1 MKSGTPGFIGS
12 RLRTAREARG
22 LTASSLAELV
32 GVTKAS
38 ISLYETGGASPQP
51 ETLNN
56 IIELLKLP
64 VAYFL
69 MPDTPKKER
78 NPIFFRSMASATKT
92 ARSRGLRRY
101 EWLSEIITHALK
113 EYVKFPNVNFPRV
126 ETPTD
131 FKKLSFDDIEKVAS
145 DVRRF
150 WKLGDGPI
158 SNMVLLMENNGAV
171 VTRIE
176 LYADKLDAFSTWR
189 SSDKTPYIILGAD
202 KGSAV
207 RSRFDAAHELGHLVL
222 HRNIEPKHLNSASD
236 FKLIEQQAHRFAGA
250 FLIPANTFAKD
261 FYAPT
266 LDSFRVLKLKWLVA
280 IGVIIRRARDLNFID
295 EQLER
300 RLWINYNRRGWR
312 RSEPLDE
319 KIPVE
324 RPRLLYRVIE
334 TLLSEG
340 ALTIEQLLSK
350 IALGVRDI
358 EELTTLPS
366 GYLNITAKDIEII
379 EDTNLSATRPY
390 KGRIYSSN

>member
-51 ETLNN
+51 ETLEN
-56 IIELLKLP
+56 IVELLNFSI
-64 VAYFL
+64 AYFL
-69 MPDTPKKER
+69 MPENPKEER
-78 NPIFFRSMASATKT
+78 NPIFFRSMASATKM

-101 EWLSEIITHALK
+101 EWLSEIITPAIK
-113 EYVKFPNVNFPRV
+113 EYVKFPRVNFPV
-126 ETPTD
+126 MDTSTD
-131 FKKLSFDDIEKVAS
+131 FKKLSFDDIETIAI

-158 SNMVLLMENNGAV
+158 SDLVLLLENNGAV

-176 LYADKLDAFSTWR
+176 LYADNLDAFSRWCSADR
-189 SSDKTPYIILGAD
+189 TPYLILGAD
-202 KGSAV
+202 KQSAV

-222 HRNIEPKHLNSASD
+222 HRNIEPKYLNSASD
-236 FKLIEQQAHRFAGA
+236 FKLIEQQAHRFAAA
-250 FLIPANTFAKD
+250 FLVPATTFAKD

-266 LDSFRVLKLKWLVA
+266 LDSFRVLKSKWIVA
-280 IGVIIRRARDLNFID
+280 IGVLIKRAGDLNFID
-295 EQLER
+295 ERGEQ

-312 RSEPLDE
+312 RSEPLDD
-319 KIPVE
+319 KIPIE
-324 RPRLLYRVIE
+324 QPRLLYRAIE
-334 TLLSEG
+334 TLLFEG
-340 ALTIEQLLSK
+340 VLTIEQLLSK
-350 IALGVRDI
+350 IILSARDI

-366 GYLNITAKDIEII
+366 GYLNLPAKDIEII
-379 EDTNLSATRPY
+379 GEPNLADTRPY
-390 KGRIYSSN
+390 KGKIYSLN